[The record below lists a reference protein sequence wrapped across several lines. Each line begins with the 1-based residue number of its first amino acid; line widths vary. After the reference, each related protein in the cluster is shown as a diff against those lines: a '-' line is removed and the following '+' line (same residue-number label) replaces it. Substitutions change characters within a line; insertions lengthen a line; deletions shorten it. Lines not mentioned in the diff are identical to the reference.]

1 MNDSSTPPPT
11 LQSSKL
17 AMQTLLGLVILVVG
31 LAVASYFLR
40 EWMEEVSQKFIAMT
54 GAWGVGLGFF
64 FPDAF
69 TLPIPPDTFL
79 VAGLLGKLSFNQI
92 LVSASIGSILGGTL
106 GFLMIRSLSK
116 LPQVETWLDQKVS
129 NGKAF
134 MNQYGLWALAIG
146 ALTPLPYSMMC
157 WACGIVRVRFVPFL
171 LVSLLRI
178 PRVALYILLIEQT
191 LNQVS

>member
-1 MNDSSTPPPT
+1 MNDSPTPTPT

-17 AMQTLLGLVILVVG
+17 ALQTILGLIILVVG
-31 LAVASYFLR
+31 LAITSYFLK
-40 EWMEEVSQKFIAMT
+40 EWMEEVSQQFIALT
-54 GAWGVGLGFF
+54 GIWGVGLGFF

-79 VAGLLGKLSFNQI
+79 IAGLLGKLSFNQI
-92 LVSASIGSILGGTL
+92 LISASIGSILGGTL

-116 LPQVETWLDQKVS
+116 RPTIESWLDQKVS
-129 NGKAF
+129 KGKAF

-157 WACGIVRVRFVPFL
+157 WACGIVRVRFIPFL

>member
-1 MNDSSTPPPT
+1 MNDSSNPTPT

-17 AMQTLLGLVILVVG
+17 ALQTVLGLVVLVVG

-40 EWMEEVSQKFIAMT
+40 EWMEEVSQKFIALT
-54 GAWGVGLGFF
+54 GVWGVGLGFF

-79 VAGLLGKLSFNQI
+79 VAGLLGKLSFIQI
-92 LVSASIGSILGGTL
+92 LISASIGSILGGTL

-116 LPQVETWLDQKVS
+116 RPKVETWLDQKVS
-129 NGKAF
+129 TGKAF

-157 WACGIVRVRFVPFL
+157 WACGIVRVRFIPFL